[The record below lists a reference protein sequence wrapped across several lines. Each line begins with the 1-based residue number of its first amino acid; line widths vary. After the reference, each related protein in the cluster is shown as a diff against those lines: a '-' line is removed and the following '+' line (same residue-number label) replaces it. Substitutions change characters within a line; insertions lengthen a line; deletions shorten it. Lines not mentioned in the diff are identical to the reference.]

1 MRKIEFTNPHRRK
14 HFEYFRTMNHPHY
27 SITANVDITRLLEK
41 IKDESL
47 KFTPVMVYQ
56 ITNTAHQIKPF
67 LQRIRGTEVVEH
79 DYVHPSFSV
88 STKVSDVFSFCEVK
102 YNGEFKDFYERAID
116 RIKTMQEDPVFED
129 EEERDDY
136 LFLSA
141 LPWIS
146 FTSITHAMHYH
157 PHDCIPRISWGKT
170 IQDGDKTLMPLSLTG
185 HHALIDGKNMGDY
198 YNLFQEKISF

>member
-102 YNGEFKDFYERAID
+102 YKGEFKDFYERAID
-116 RIKTMQEDPVFED
+116 RIKMMQEDPVFED

-170 IQDGDKTLMPLSLTG
+170 FQDGDKTLMPLSLTG

>member
-116 RIKTMQEDPVFED
+116 RIKMMQEDPVFED

-170 IQDGDKTLMPLSLTG
+170 FQDGDKTLMPLSLTG

>member
-27 SITANVDITRLLEK
+27 SITANMDITRLLEK

>member
-27 SITANVDITRLLEK
+27 SITANMDITRLLEK

-56 ITNTAHQIKPF
+56 ITDTAHQIKPF

-116 RIKTMQEDPVFED
+116 RIKIMQEDPVFED
-129 EEERDDY
+129 EGERDDY

>member
-67 LQRIRGTEVVEH
+67 LQRIRGTEVIEH

-116 RIKTMQEDPVFED
+116 RIKIMQEDPVFED

-170 IQDGDKTLMPLSLTG
+170 FQDGNKTLMPLSLTG

>member
-56 ITNTAHQIKPF
+56 ITDTAHQIKPF

-116 RIKTMQEDPVFED
+116 RIKMMQEDPVFED
-129 EEERDDY
+129 EDERDDY

-170 IQDGDKTLMPLSLTG
+170 FQDGDKTLMPLSLTG

>member
-41 IKDESL
+41 VKDESL

-79 DYVHPSFSV
+79 DFVHPSFSV

-102 YNGEFKDFYERAID
+102 YNGEFQDFYKRAID
-116 RIKTMQEDPVFED
+116 RIQIMQEDPVFED
-129 EEERDDY
+129 EGERDDC

-170 IQDGDKTLMPLSLTG
+170 FQDGNKTLMPLSLTG
-185 HHALIDGKNMGDY
+185 HHALVDGKNMGDY

>member
-116 RIKTMQEDPVFED
+116 RIKIMQEDPVFED
-129 EEERDDY
+129 EGERDDY

-170 IQDGDKTLMPLSLTG
+170 IQDGNKTLMPLSLTG